1 LKPAAK
7 IENERETKTC
17 WRVVFLVPQNVFCYH
32 PAMQSFDT
40 KQTFIVGR
48 IDDFPPSACI
58 SYELPDGSE
67 LAIYNVNGEFY
78 AIENSCPHKG
88 ARLSEGTICEHI
100 VECGLHGWQF
110 DVRSGEC
117 LTVPDRIK
125 TYEVIVEDNLVKV
138 TLTTDYTD

>member
-1 LKPAAK
+1 MKPGVK

-17 WRVVFLVPQNVFCYH
+17 RRLLILVSQNVFCYH

-58 SYELPDGSE
+58 SFELPDGSD

-78 AIENSCPHKG
+78 ATENSCPHRG
-88 ARLSEGTICEHI
+88 APLSDGTMCGHI

-117 LTVPDRIK
+117 LTVPERIK
-125 TYEVIVEDNLVKV
+125 TYTVRVEGDVV
-138 TLTTDYTD
+138 MVDMS